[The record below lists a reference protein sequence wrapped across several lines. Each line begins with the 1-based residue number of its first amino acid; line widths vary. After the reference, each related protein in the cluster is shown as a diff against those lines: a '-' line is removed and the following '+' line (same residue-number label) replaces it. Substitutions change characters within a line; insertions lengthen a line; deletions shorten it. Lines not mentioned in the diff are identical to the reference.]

1 VGQMSYLQATLHDQL
16 TPGEL
21 ELLPSGFDR
30 IGHVAIL
37 SLPPR
42 LKHKSAEVG
51 QALLRLKGIRTVALK
66 GGVVGRYRKPRLKII
81 AGEQLT
87 ETLHKEHGC
96 TFRLDVA
103 QVMFSVGNL
112 YERGRIAKLVRP
124 GETIV
129 DLFAGVGQFS
139 IPIAKHAK
147 PHKVYAVELNPIAY
161 NYLCENI
168 RLNRVWGVAEP
179 LLGDCERVAPRSV
192 ADRVIMGILHVTH
205 RYLPLAMQVLKP
217 SGGMIH
223 YHESAPS
230 KLRFKRPIE
239 RILSAA
245 DGRRVEILKKRLV
258 KRYAPGV
265 DHVVIDAKIT

>member
-1 VGQMSYLQATLHDQL
+1 MSYLRATLRDLL

-21 ELLPSGFDR
+21 DLLPSGFDR

-37 SLPPR
+37 SLPPQ
-42 LKHKSAEVG
+42 LKHKSAEIG
-51 QALLRLKGIRTVALK
+51 QVLLQLKGIRTVALK
-66 GGVVGRYRKPRLKII
+66 GGVVGRYRKPQLKII
-81 AGEQLT
+81 AGEHVT
-87 ETLHKEHGC
+87 ETMHREHGC
-96 TFRLDVA
+96 TFKLDVA

-112 YERGRIAKLVRP
+112 YERGRIAKLARP

-139 IPIAKHAK
+139 IPIARHAK
-147 PHKVYAVELNPIAY
+147 PYKVYAVELNPIAY
-161 NYLCENI
+161 SYLCENI
-168 RLNRVWGVAEP
+168 RLNRVGGVVEP
-179 LLGDCERVAPRSV
+179 LLGDCEKVAPRGV
-192 ADRVIMGILHVTH
+192 ADRVVMGILHVTH

-217 SGGMIH
+217 SGGVIH
-223 YHESAPS
+223 YHESVPS
-230 KLRFKRPIE
+230 ELRFERPIE

-245 DGRRVEILKKRLV
+245 DGRRVEILNKRLV

>member
-1 VGQMSYLQATLHDQL
+1 MSYLRAALRDLL
-16 TPGEL
+16 TPEEL

-37 SLPPR
+37 SLPPQ

-51 QALLRLKGIRTVALK
+51 QALLQLKGIRTVALK
-66 GGVVGRYRKPRLKII
+66 GGVVGRYRKPQLKII
-81 AGEQLT
+81 AGEWVT
-87 ETLHKEHGC
+87 ETTHREHGC
-96 TFRLDVA
+96 TFELDVS

-124 GETIV
+124 GETVV
-129 DLFAGVGQFS
+129 DIFAGVGQFS
-139 IPIAKHAK
+139 IPIARHAK
-147 PHKVYAVELNPIAY
+147 PYKVYAVELNPVAY
-161 NYLCENI
+161 GYLCENI
-168 RLNRVWGVAEP
+168 RLNRVGSVVEP
-179 LLGDCERVAPRSV
+179 LLGDCEKVAPRGV

-205 RYLPLAMQVLKP
+205 RYLPLAIQVLKP
-217 SGGMIH
+217 SGGVIH
-223 YHESAPS
+223 YHESVPS
-230 KLRFKRPIE
+230 ELRFERPIE

-245 DGRRVEILKKRLV
+245 DGGRVEILNKRLV